1 MTFNGGTE
9 GGVVL
14 TSRYDTNV
22 SVLNATGDGQD
33 LLVAQLAANVT
44 LAADFGWE
52 ATVIHGT
59 TVSYASL
66 WEMFP
71 VNVNGWNQIID
82 WVAKQAGPKQSL
94 GQLWDTYV
102 KTPATP
108 YIALDRV
115 ATKAI
120 DQWFVVS
127 SDVKVLQL
135 PPIPATL

>member
-1 MTFNGGTE
+1 M
-9 GGVVL
+9 L
-14 TSRYDTNV
+14 SARYDTNV

-33 LLVAQLAANVT
+33 VLVARMTANVT

-52 ATVIHGT
+52 QTVIHST
-59 TVSYASL
+59 NVNYETL

-71 VNVNGWNQIID
+71 VNVKGWNQIID
-82 WVAKQAGPKQSL
+82 WVVKQAGPRQSL

-108 YIALDRV
+108 YVALDNV
-115 ATKAI
+115 STKALE
-120 DQWFVVS
+120 QWFVVS

-135 PPIPATL
+135 PPIPSALW